1 MSRHLIFFLPA
12 ILMAL
17 VVLGLEF
24 TP

>member
-17 VVLGLEF
+17 VVLCLEF
-24 TP
+24 AP